1 VSSQVIHFGTSGCRG
16 AIAENFTFAG
26 VRRASAPNAPA
37 GFKYVGPLLREDKIT
52 LGGEE
57 SAGLTIRGHRPE
69 KDGILACLL
78 VGEMIAARQ
87 APLAERLRDLFGRI
101 GREFW
106 PVRVNLHLS
115 GDAQARV
122 PVRLRCDV
130 KEFGGRRVPR
140 TDRTDGLRLTFDD
153 GEWVLIRPSGTE
165 PLVRIY
171 TESGS
176 AAKSRELAEEARVW
190 ITQ

>member
-1 VSSQVIHFGTSGCRG
+1 MRFVDAHGLRDKIQYPSVSSQVIHFGTSGWRG
-16 AIAENFTFAG
+16 VIAEDFTFAG
-26 VRRASAPNAPA
+26 
-37 GFKYVGPLLREDKIT
+37 
-52 LGGEE
+52 
-57 SAGLTIRGHRPE
+57 
-69 KDGILACLL
+69 
-78 VGEMIAARQ
+78 
-87 APLAERLRDLFGRI
+87 
-101 GREFW
+101 
-106 PVRVNLHLS
+106 
-115 GDAQARV
+115 
-122 PVRLRCDV
+122 
-130 KEFGGRRVPR
+130 GRRVAR

>member
-1 VSSQVIHFGTSGCRG
+1 
-16 AIAENFTFAG
+16 
-26 VRRASAPNAPA
+26 
-37 GFKYVGPLLREDKIT
+37 
-52 LGGEE
+52 
-57 SAGLTIRGHRPE
+57 
-69 KDGILACLL
+69 
-78 VGEMIAARQ
+78 M
-87 APLAERLRDLFGRI
+87 
-101 GREFW
+101 FW

-122 PVRLRCDV
+122 PARLRCDV
-130 KEFGGRRVPR
+130 ERNLAERRVAR

-153 GEWVLIRPSGTE
+153 GESTLIRPSGTE